1 MNYGIDPTFA
11 TNDFSGVKYLNQSET
26 IAMNILTILFGKPGF
41 YPTLPTLG
49 MNIQSLLYNFNDEIN
64 ISAIKT
70 KLVSQCAAFYDAV
83 REETFDMRFV
93 NKSGQEYLLIILP
106 VITVSKKNVL
116 TIGITLSND
125 KSAIYN
131 YVFTEDSYY

>member
-11 TNDFSGVKYLNQSET
+11 TNDFSVVKYLNQSET

>member
-1 MNYGIDPTFA
+1 MNYGIDPTFS

-26 IAMNILTILFGKPGF
+26 IATNILTILFGKPGF

-64 ISAIKT
+64 IPAIKT

-83 REETFDMRFV
+83 REETFDIRFV
-93 NKSGQEYLLIILP
+93 SKSGQEYLLIILP

-116 TIGITLSND
+116 TIGITLSD
-125 KSAIYN
+125 DRSAIYN
-131 YVFTEDSYY
+131 YIFTEDSYY